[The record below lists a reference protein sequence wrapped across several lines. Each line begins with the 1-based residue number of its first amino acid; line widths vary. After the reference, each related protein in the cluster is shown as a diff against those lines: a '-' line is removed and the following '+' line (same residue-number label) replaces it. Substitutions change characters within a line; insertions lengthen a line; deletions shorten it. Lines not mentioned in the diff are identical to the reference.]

1 MSLIGMAEQY
11 SDPLIIL
18 FLSLSLDSYLANIT
32 SHC

>member
-18 FLSLSLDSYLANIT
+18 FLSLSLSLWT
-32 SHC
+32 LT